1 MSNGAAVRN
10 TEAGCLRGKVPGEH
24 CRVFGSGGG
33 QMHVK
38 KIYAG
43 PTKNGYQKTSKNAI
57 SVHSGN
63 IELLI

>member
-1 MSNGAAVRN
+1 MMERN
-10 TEAGCLRGKVPGEH
+10 NFPHLADLRGKVPGEH

-43 PTKNGYQKTSKNAI
+43 PTKNGYRKTSKNAI
-57 SVHSGN
+57 SVHSSN
-63 IELLI
+63 IELLL